1 MQEQHNLS
9 ILYVRLGKKN
19 TNKYQYQK
27 STNVN
32 LAEGN
37 LQIDR
42 ILCISSLKDKR
53 MSLILMIMRNI
64 LAVFQINEIIVYKS
78 REFS

>member
-9 ILYVRLGKKN
+9 ILYVRFVKKN

-37 LQIDR
+37 LQVDR
-42 ILCISSLKDKR
+42 ILCISTLKSKR
-53 MSLILMIMRNI
+53 MSLTLEIIRNI
-64 LAVFQINEIIVYKS
+64 LAVFQINEKIAYKS
-78 REFS
+78 KKFS